1 MPLQLTYFGDTSV
14 PVEVEGL
21 TPDWACDKSPAE
33 IERFEIFEGNRKRP
47 LAEMFR
53 VFGSAAD
60 RKLDWEGNLAGVH
73 WIGAGMQTGE
83 MRIHGPV
90 GRHVGS
96 GMRGGAIHVHGDA
109 GDWAGAE
116 LHGGLLHIH
125 GSAAQMVGAAYRGA
139 PRGMTGGMILVDG
152 CAGHEVGA
160 AMRRGLI
167 AVGGSAG
174 DLVGFNMIAGTVLVF
189 GDCGIRAGANM
200 RRGTIGLFGTARP
213 TLLPTFRYATT
224 IRPHVVNV
232 LLRTVAEQGLKFD
245 AALLAEEF
253 DVYHGDAVSVGRGE
267 VLMRQAEVAV

>member
-1 MPLQLTYFGDTSV
+1 MPLQLTYFGDTNV

-53 VFGSAAD
+53 VSGSAAD
-60 RKLDWEGNLAGVH
+60 RRFEWEGDLAGVH

-83 MRIHGPV
+83 IQIHGNV

-96 GMRGGAIHVHGDA
+96 GMRGGTIHVHGDA

-116 LHGGLLHIH
+116 LHGGLLHVH
-125 GSAAQMVGAAYRGA
+125 GSAAQMVGAAYRGS
-139 PRGMTGGMILVDG
+139 PKGMTGGMILVDG
-152 CAGHEVGA
+152 CAGDEVGA
-160 AMRRGLI
+160 TMRRGLI
-167 AVGGSAG
+167 AVGGTAG
-174 DLVGFNMIAGTVLVF
+174 DLVGFNMIAGTVLIF
-189 GDCGIRAGANM
+189 GDCGIRPGANM
-200 RRGTIGLFGTARP
+200 RRGTIGLFGAARP

-232 LLRTVAEQGLKFD
+232 LLRTVAAHGLKFD
-245 AALLAEEF
+245 AALLDEDF
-253 DVYHGDAVSVGRGE
+253 DIYHGDAVSVGRGE
-267 VLMRQAEVAV
+267 LMLRLAEVAV